1 MRFMTVC
8 PPLHKFAKKFYFALT
23 LHRSQQKMR
32 ERERG
37 GEGVGVFSISG
48 NAAAVAAV
56 AAVALFTQQES
67 PLHGVKMAPKVS
79 HF

>member
-1 MRFMTVC
+1 M
-8 PPLHKFAKKFYFALT
+8 
-23 LHRSQQKMR
+23 
-32 ERERG
+32 
-37 GEGVGVFSISG
+37 GVFSISG

-56 AAVALFTQQES
+56 APVALFTQQES